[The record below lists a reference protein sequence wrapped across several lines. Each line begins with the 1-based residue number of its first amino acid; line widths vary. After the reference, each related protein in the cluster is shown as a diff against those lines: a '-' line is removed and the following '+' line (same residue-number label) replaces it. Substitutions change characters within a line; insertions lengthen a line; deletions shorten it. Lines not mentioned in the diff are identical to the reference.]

1 MDADGERL
9 LDVLSSMV
17 AHCIT
22 DVERVPEY
30 CVSCGARQRSGKL
43 LIDHSVFDDDRLR
56 IGVARPSPPQWKML
70 CLLRARIGRIVG
82 TDFIKETLWPGD
94 ADEPEQASNI
104 IKIHICRL
112 RKYLKQAGDRYY
124 IETCYARGFIL
135 QRGPEP
141 PQCSKQRRI
150 RLNSHA
156 QRAQSSDVDATTLGR
171 GIAERRRLRSA
182 EPMHSQG
189 DVLDPPRLARRLPGA
204 YRKQRPPVDVG
215 SIRAASEGSSSQRSC
230 SGSMRNGR

>member
-1 MDADGERL
+1 MDAEGVRL

-17 AHCIT
+17 GHFIT
-22 DVERVPEY
+22 DAERVPEY
-30 CVSCGARQRSGKL
+30 CVCCGARQRPGEF

-82 TDFIKETLWPGD
+82 TDFIKEALWPPGV
-94 ADEPEQASNI
+94 ADEPEQSSNI

-112 RKYLKQAGDRYY
+112 RKYLKQAGDQYY

-135 QRGPEP
+135 HRGPEP
-141 PQCSKQRRI
+141 PQCSNQRRI

-156 QRAQSSDVDATTLGR
+156 QRVQSSDVDATTRRR
-171 GIAERRRLRSA
+171 GIAERRRVRSA

-189 DVLDPPRLARRLPGA
+189 GVLDPPRLAHRLPGA
-204 YRKQRPPVDVG
+204 CRKQRPPVDVA
-215 SIRAASEGSSSQRSC
+215 SSRAACEGSSL
-230 SGSMRNGR
+230 

>member
-1 MDADGERL
+1 MDANGERL

-17 AHCIT
+17 AHVIT
-22 DVERVPEY
+22 DAERVPEY
-30 CVSCGARQRSGKL
+30 CVCCGAKQRPGVF

-82 TDFIKETLWPGD
+82 ADFIKEALWPPGV

-112 RKYLKQAGDRYY
+112 RKYLKQAGDQYY

-135 QRGPEP
+135 HRGPEP
-141 PQCSKQRRI
+141 PRCSNQRRI
-150 RLNSHA
+150 HLNSHA
-156 QRAQSSDVDATTLGR
+156 QRAQTSDVDVTTLRR
-171 GIAERRRLRSA
+171 GIAERRRVRRP

-189 DVLDPPRLARRLPGA
+189 GVLDSSSFGSPPPRSL
-204 YRKQRPPVDVG
+204 
-215 SIRAASEGSSSQRSC
+215 SETAAAG
-230 SGSMRNGR
+230 